1 MSITNGDAA
10 NISEITFGVHTGTH
24 VDAPS
29 HFIEGGP
36 AIAEIDPAK
45 LIGPCRVVSISPEVI
60 EIGPEHLIDL
70 QGFERILFKTRNSE
84 LWKHPDD
91 GFRKDFTHLTP
102 PAARILASA
111 GIRLVGID
119 YLSIEKAGAEGH
131 PVHKALLE
139 KGIVILEG
147 LDLRSVEPG
156 DYELICLPL
165 KYIGGK
171 GDGSPARTLLIRR
184 D

>member
-1 MSITNGDAA
+1 MQIFDVTVPISESVPIFEGDPLVRIRTVMSITNGDAA

-84 LWKHPDD
+84 L
-91 GFRKDFTHLTP
+91 
-102 PAARILASA
+102 
-111 GIRLVGID
+111 
-119 YLSIEKAGAEGH
+119 
-131 PVHKALLE
+131 
-139 KGIVILEG
+139 
-147 LDLRSVEPG
+147 
-156 DYELICLPL
+156 
-165 KYIGGK
+165 
-171 GDGSPARTLLIRR
+171 
-184 D
+184 